1 MSRIKNSSMAL
12 SLEQQIEKLR
22 RAARFS
28 WIPKG
33 LFGLTL
39 ALIALALLT
48 KYEFLFVIGVFAG
61 LFAVA
66 AGETAPHRRNAI
78 KATRNGKR
86 SKGNVSIAITRDPT
100 EFDRHVATVRDE
112 AKNVTWQFQF
122 TPNDWEPTDGELDTE
137 IYYVL
142 GVDWP
147 ALLITPKGILF
158 PAFTPRKVTENA

>member
-1 MSRIKNSSMAL
+1 MAM

-48 KYEFLFVIGVFAG
+48 GYELFFVIGAFAA

-66 AGETAPHRRNAI
+66 ARGAAPHWRNAI
-78 KATRNGKR
+78 KATCNGKQ
-86 SKGNVSIAITRDPT
+86 SKGSVSIAITRDPT
-100 EFDRHVATVRDE
+100 EFDRHVATVRDD
-112 AKNVTWQFQF
+112 AKRVVWQFQF
-122 TPNDWEPTDGELDTE
+122 TPNDWEPTEGELDTE
-137 IYYVL
+137 IYYVH
-142 GVDWP
+142 GIDWP
-147 ALLITPKGILF
+147 TLLITPKGILF